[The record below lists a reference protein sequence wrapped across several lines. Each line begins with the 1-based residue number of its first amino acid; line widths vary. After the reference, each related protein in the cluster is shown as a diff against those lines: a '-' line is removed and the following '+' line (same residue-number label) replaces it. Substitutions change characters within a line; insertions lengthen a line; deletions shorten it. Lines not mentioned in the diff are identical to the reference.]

1 MSFLKKTGSAIKSGA
16 EKTGSA
22 IKGGAEKTGSAIK
35 GGAKATGSGI
45 ERGANVVYHQALKP
59 TAKGIGNAVEI
70 GITNPA
76 QAVYHYEK
84 ERFVRARGVAFKD
97 VISASV
103 DVPFVASQVG
113 YLFGMKP
120 GGQDE
125 ALVRK
130 ITNSALPFMPY
141 GSGYMMMG
149 ANYTAQ
155 YQNPERKGIHKS
167 VAEKKQIRRREKRGS
182 KNPNKKTGFGGNSR
196 NDGSIPIYLA

>member
-1 MSFLKKTGSAIKSGA
+1 MNFLK
-16 EKTGSA
+16 KTGSA

-35 GGAKATGSGI
+35 GGAEKTGSGI
-45 ERGANVVYHQALKP
+45 ERGANVVHHQALKP

-76 QAVYHYEK
+76 QAFYHYEK
-84 ERFVRARGVAFKD
+84 ERFEKAQGVPLKD
-97 VISASV
+97 VASASV
-103 DVPFVASQVG
+103 DVPYVASQVG
-113 YLFGMKP
+113 YLFGMKV
-120 GGQDE
+120 GGKDE
-125 ALVRK
+125 AMVRR

-155 YQNPERKGIHKS
+155 YENPERKGIHKS
-167 VAEKKQIRRREKRGS
+167 FAEKRQIKKREKRGS